1 MKSLS
6 RYSPIYKKNFYF
18 STKLFIKI
26 YLTLLIGISQG
37 CFLTSY
43 AYGEDSFLMEDE
55 EDLTWLKEYERDSA
69 PKESPAELLS
79 EAEKLLYRFEKIRIK
94 LSSLKPRSDSRF
106 IIEPFV
112 RELHAWFLRAR
123 ASGFL
128 PESIKSSLFVEQSV
142 IKQISNFIE
151 TRRPEDEIP
160 MEISYYS
167 IIPHMECE
175 VRIIIEYLKHE
186 ITN

>member
-79 EAEKLLYRFEKIRIK
+79 EAEKLLYRFEKN
-94 LSSLKPRSDSRF
+94 
-106 IIEPFV
+106 
-112 RELHAWFLRAR
+112 
-123 ASGFL
+123 
-128 PESIKSSLFVEQSV
+128 
-142 IKQISNFIE
+142 SNK
-151 TRRPEDEIP
+151 
-160 MEISYYS
+160 
-167 IIPHMECE
+167 
-175 VRIIIEYLKHE
+175 VK
-186 ITN
+186 